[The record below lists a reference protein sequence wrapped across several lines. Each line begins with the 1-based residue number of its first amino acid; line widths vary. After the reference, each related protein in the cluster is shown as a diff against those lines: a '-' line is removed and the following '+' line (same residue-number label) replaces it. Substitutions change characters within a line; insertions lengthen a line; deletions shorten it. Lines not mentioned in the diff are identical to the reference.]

1 MKKTVEVTAK
11 IDKKLQWHQ
20 AFYAGIQIE
29 LLEDADKLIFENEH
43 HIGTQPKRIDVLIIK
58 TDGST
63 TIRKNII

>member
-43 HIGTQPKRIDVLIIK
+43 HIGTQPKEVDEVFEKGTQISD
-58 TDGST
+58 
-63 TIRKNII
+63 